1 MCVCLELFMTTIL
14 ITGANR
20 GIGLGLAK
28 HAAQRGYSVI
38 GTARDPGSAD
48 ELKGIAER
56 VEQLETDS
64 RESVDALAKRLGDQ
78 PIDILVNNA
87 GIFPHECDDINDLD
101 VDAFEKV
108 MRVNTLGPILLT
120 RALIPNMARSERKL
134 VAQITS
140 NLGSIT
146 DARKGQ
152 MGFLGY
158 RTSKAALNMANAVM
172 AEQLKDK
179 GITAVAIHPG
189 WVQTDMG
196 GKQADLTPD
205 EATRSIMDTI
215 DAVKPSDSGRFVN
228 FKGDE
233 MPW

>member
-1 MCVCLELFMTTIL
+1 MTTIL

-20 GIGLGLAK
+20 GIGLGLAR

-38 GTARDPGSAD
+38 GTARNPDQAD
-48 ELKGIAER
+48 KLRGVASR
-56 VEQLETDS
+56 VEQLHTDS
-64 RESVDALAKRLGDQ
+64 AESVNALAERLEGE

-101 VDAFEKV
+101 LDALQ
-108 MRVNTLGPILLT
+108 RVIQTNTLGPIMLT
-120 RALIPNMARSERKL
+120 RALIPNLERSDRKTA
-134 VAQITS
+134 VSITS

-146 DARKGQ
+146 DASKGQ

-158 RTSKAALNMANAVM
+158 RTSKAALNMASATM
-172 AEQLKDK
+172 AHQLKPR
-179 GITAVAIHPG
+179 GIHCVVLHPG

-196 GKQADLTPD
+196 GQAAPLTP
-205 EATRSIMDTI
+205 EQSTESLMSTI
-215 DAVKPSDSGRFVN
+215 DGLEAKDTGRF
-228 FKGDE
+228 FDYRGKE

>member
-1 MCVCLELFMTTIL
+1 MTTIL

-28 HAAQRGYSVI
+28 HASERGYSVI
-38 GTARDPGSAD
+38 GTARNPDQAD
-48 ELKGIAER
+48 ELKAVASI
-56 VEQLETDS
+56 VEQLHTDS
-64 RESVDALAKRLGDQ
+64 AESVASLAERLAGE

-101 VDAFEKV
+101 LEAFE
-108 MRVNTLGPILLT
+108 RAIQTNTMGPIMLT
-120 RALIPNMARSERKL
+120 RALISNLEQSERKS
-134 VAQITS
+134 VVSITS

-146 DARKGQ
+146 DASKGQ

-158 RTSKAALNMANAVM
+158 RTSKAALNMANATM
-172 AEQLKDK
+172 AHQLKPK
-179 GITAVAIHPG
+179 GISCVVVHPG

-196 GKQADLTPD
+196 GQAAPLTP
-205 EATRSIMDTI
+205 EQSTSSIMDTI
-215 DAVKPSDSGRFVN
+215 DGLSIEDTGRFVDYRG
-228 FKGDE
+228 KE